1 MNSNPTFVAQEYP
14 ELRLS
19 KEAGNKAIAKVL
31 RESKVV
37 LKSGRETRV
46 SASDTVVINFVAAV
60 AVEPAQLP
68 ELRKC
73 RGAVED
79 FA

>member
-19 KEAGNKAIAKVL
+19 KEAGNKAIANGL

-37 LKSGRETRV
+37 LKSGRGTRV
-46 SASDTVVINFVAAV
+46 SASEAKVMKIFRAV
-60 AVEPAQLP
+60 AVEWSPVR
-68 ELRKC
+68 EWRK
-73 RGAVED
+73 
-79 FA
+79 F